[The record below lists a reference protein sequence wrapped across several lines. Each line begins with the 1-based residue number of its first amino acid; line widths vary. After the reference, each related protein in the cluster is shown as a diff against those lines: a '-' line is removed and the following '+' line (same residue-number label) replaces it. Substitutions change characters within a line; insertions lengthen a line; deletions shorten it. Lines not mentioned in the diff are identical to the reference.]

1 MRAAPLLLVLL
12 ATTAPADTLGRVD
25 EFVRAEMAREKVPG
39 VAVAVMDH
47 GEVVK
52 AEGYG
57 YANVEHGVPVRPD
70 TVFQSGSLGKQFTA
84 ATVMTLVEEGKL
96 ALDDPIAKYFPEAP
110 PAFRAITLRHLLTHT
125 SGIPDYTEGTI
136 DLRRDYTEDE
146 LARMAFGLELEFA
159 PGSRWNY
166 SNTGYLMLGVV
177 VRRASGRFYGDVL
190 RDRVFQPLGMK
201 TARIISEEDI
211 VPHRA
216 AGYRLVGGELKNQ
229 EWVAPKLN
237 TTADGSL
244 YFTVLDLIAWEKGL
258 RSGAVLKPPSWAAVF
273 QPVRLN
279 SGRSYPYGF
288 GWVIDEV
295 AGQTVVGH
303 GGSWQGFKTQLTRY
317 LGRDLTIIV
326 LANLAEADPERFVS
340 GIAAILD
347 PKLAKPP
354 LGPIADG
361 EPGVTVRLRGL
372 LAAARDSRLSPAEF
386 AYVRAGFFPDSAR
399 RYVELLKG
407 LGEPRRVDL
416 LESRD
421 LGDDRVYRYEVAY
434 DGGKA
439 LRVQLGIA
447 PDGKVSRSPSARA
460 SRARREGGHEK
471 RRGRRCL
478 PRRFGRPG
486 PRRRLAAVAGTA
498 RQRGFDGEGPPE
510 PLEQGERRLEGP
522 AGRPRRLLPG
532 RLGRTHLRHL
542 PIGAR
547 PPAPGHPSHAR
558 PRRGGGGGKAARR
571 RPRRR

>member
-326 LANLAEADPERFVS
+326 LANLSEADPERFVS

-416 LESRD
+416 LERRD

-447 PDGKVSRSPSARA
+447 PDGKVSTLSISP
-460 SRARREGGHEK
+460 RE
-471 RRGRRCL
+471 
-478 PRRFGRPG
+478 
-486 PRRRLAAVAGTA
+486 A
-498 RQRGFDGEGPPE
+498 GPP
-510 PLEQGERRLEGP
+510 
-522 AGRPRRLLPG
+522 
-532 RLGRTHLRHL
+532 
-542 PIGAR
+542 
-547 PPAPGHPSHAR
+547 
-558 PRRGGGGGKAARR
+558 
-571 RPRRR
+571 